1 MKVRVDAIFDQGHQK
16 TLHFV
21 GVGFEFKGELTC
33 NELSPLSKV
42 KIYDE
47 FEFTHLGVHK

>member
-1 MKVRVDAIFDQGHQK
+1 MKIRVDAILDKGHQK
-16 TLHFV
+16 TLYFV
-21 GVGFEFKGELTC
+21 GIGFEFSGELTC

-47 FEFTHLGVHK
+47 FELTHLGVQK